1 MLSPADAAKVSKN
14 DVTEPPDV
22 DTDAV
27 IVGQDSFL
35 FWTDAGVKSDLAKDY
50 ASMDGPPQVGE
61 PVDMLILMH
70 QKHLRKKGLDQ
81 GWFEE
86 KFPVMSL
93 FCRWVKVRASLRQT
107 WSVALRPSRS
117 GTGARALKKQVGT
130 TKTRLRIKP

>member
-1 MLSPADAAKVSKN
+1 MLKGSSRQRMCDSVLSPADAAKVSKN

-61 PVDMLILMH
+61 PVDMLIL
-70 QKHLRKKGLDQ
+70 G
-81 GWFEE
+81 
-86 KFPVMSL
+86 
-93 FCRWVKVRASLRQT
+93 
-107 WSVALRPSRS
+107 
-117 GTGARALKKQVGT
+117 
-130 TKTRLRIKP
+130 